1 MKSTKWFL
9 YLLAAGALLLGASG
23 AWAHNLWLVPESYH
37 AQVGDTVQIQV
48 GFGHHFPASRLDE
61 AVRPG
66 MVQEVNVVGPDGK
79 LVKLE
84 AQDLGKYALKMAAPG
99 PYLVSVLMKPGF
111 FSRVQ
116 GKMKRGSK
124 KDLGQVDK
132 CMAFTMIGNAP
143 LFAGPAA
150 KGAAPAPADQALQ
163 VVPLGDISQLKAG
176 DTMQVKVMFQGAPLA
191 GAELK
196 ATYAG
201 YQPSAEALAKADQ
214 SDPGLSPKEAA
225 RQRMMRKMALMDV
238 AKVKTDAQG
247 VASFKL
253 SAPGWWLLLVGHTVP
268 YKDKALCDS
277 SVFKTSYTFEV
288 R

>member
-1 MKSTKWFL
+1 MKSAKWFL
-9 YLLAAGALLLGASG
+9 SLLAAGALVLGASG
-23 AWAHNLWLVPESYH
+23 AWAHNFWLVPESYQ
-37 AQVGDTVQIQV
+37 AQVGDTVHIQI

-66 MVQEVNVVGPDGK
+66 MVQEVSVVGPDGN

-84 AQDLGKYALKMAAPG
+84 AQDLGKYALKVTAPG

-143 LFAGPAA
+143 LFVGPSA
-150 KGAAPAPADQALQ
+150 KGAAPAPAGQALQ

-176 DTMQVKVMFQGAPLA
+176 DTMRVKVMFQGAPLA
-191 GAELK
+191 GTTLK

-201 YQPSAEALAKADQ
+201 YQPSPEALAKANK

-225 RQRMMRKMALMDV
+225 RQRMRRKMALMDV
-238 AKVKTDAQG
+238 AKVETDAQG
-247 VASFKL
+247 VASIKL
-253 SAPGWWLLLVGHTVP
+253 SAPGWWLLLLSHSVP
-268 YKDKALCDS
+268 YKDKAVCDS
-277 SVFKTSYTFEV
+277 SEFKTSYTFEV
-288 R
+288 K